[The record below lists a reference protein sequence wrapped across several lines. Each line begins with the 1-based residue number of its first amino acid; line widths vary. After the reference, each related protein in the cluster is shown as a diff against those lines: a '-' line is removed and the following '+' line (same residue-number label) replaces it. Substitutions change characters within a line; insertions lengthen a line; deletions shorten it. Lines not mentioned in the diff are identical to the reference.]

1 MEVCEFKA
9 KLAYTEYSRQ
19 PGLHKETL
27 LQKKKKERKGKRKGC
42 KILSKKEK
50 KRKEKKRKEK
60 KRKEKKR
67 NPSYLGAQWLR
78 ALTALPEDPRGSSQL
93 SVTPGSDTPTQTYR

>member
-1 MEVCEFKA
+1 MPSIPACRRLRQMEVCEFKA

-67 NPSYLGAQWLR
+67 KEILLILG
-78 ALTALPEDPRGSSQL
+78 L
-93 SVTPGSDTPTQTYR
+93 SG